1 MKKLT
6 LTTILLFAFAL
17 ISNVSVAQSNVET
30 LAKKAAKDAGCLGDY
45 HGGLEITSNVIG
57 TCTCEDGTT
66 CDLYEV
72 LVKRKVNPQEAP
84 YVRYAPFAKVTI
96 CGTEV
101 TAVECLIVF

>member
-6 LTTILLFAFAL
+6 LTSLLFFAFAL

-45 HGGLEITSNVIG
+45 HGGLETSYNVIG
-57 TCTCEDGTT
+57 TCSCGGGST

-72 LVKRKVNPQEAP
+72 LVTRKVNPQEAP

-101 TAVECLIVF
+101 TAVECLLVN

>member
-6 LTTILLFAFAL
+6 LASILFFALAL
-17 ISNVSVAQSNVET
+17 ISNVSFAQSNVET

-45 HGGLEITSNVIG
+45 HGGLETSSNVIG

-72 LVKRKVNPQEAP
+72 LVTRKVNPQEAP

-96 CGTEV
+96 CGTTV
-101 TAVECLIVF
+101 TAVDCLIVN